1 MFQCVNVRVCSL
13 YWGVLVIKNVL
24 FCTIA
29 GTVAD
34 WWFNGQSCF
43 V

>member
-1 MFQCVNVRVCSL
+1 
-13 YWGVLVIKNVL
+13 VLVIKNVL

-34 WWFNGQSCF
+34 WWFNGQSLFNCPTCPHLSSAAF
-43 V
+43 HNY